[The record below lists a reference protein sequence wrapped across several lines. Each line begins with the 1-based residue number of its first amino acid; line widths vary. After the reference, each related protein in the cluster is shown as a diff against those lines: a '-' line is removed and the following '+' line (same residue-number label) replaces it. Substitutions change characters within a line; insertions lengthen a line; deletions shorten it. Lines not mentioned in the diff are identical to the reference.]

1 MFNCHDRGNGSIDE
15 RRKEI
20 PAGKGKE
27 YYECK
32 YLLLIKEIIMVAVL
46 S

>member
-1 MFNCHDRGNGSIDE
+1 MLNCRDRGNGSIDE

-27 YYECK
+27 YYECE
-32 YLLLIKEIIMVAVL
+32 YLLLKEVIMVAVL